1 MIYDNN
7 KQLYT
12 VMGGK
17 SQNLST
23 DFEVRKAI
31 LELLGGDADSC
42 ASIYD
47 IDLQILKIYEAGG
60 GNIPEGG
67 ECPETP
73 LAPITITENG
83 TYTPEEGGYNEVVV
97 NVAGSGGVKVKVS
110 SIEFNN
116 SCVDENGTINANQ
129 IDTSLIT
136 SMSSMFN
143 YCKALQS
150 VGDLSGWNTSNV
162 TSMYGMF
169 NNCNSL
175 QSVGD
180 LSGWD
185 TSNVTNI
192 SNMFSSCEALQ
203 SVGDLSGWNT
213 SNVTS
218 MYGMFNGCKSLQS
231 VGDLSGWDTSNV
243 TTIRSMFNGCK
254 ALQSVGDLSGWDTSK
269 VTEMNYLF
277 AVCKLLTQLDLS
289 GWDTS
294 NVTSISNMFN
304 NSNNITNLVG
314 GKTYEQVVEDN
325 IGILN
330 GIKINLPKS
339 SSVYDNSFLPAN
351 IDRATIRALFN
362 GLADLTGQS
371 SQNIELSDTQIAML
385 TDEDIAVA
393 TAKNWTIS

>member
-1 MIYDNN
+1 M
-7 KQLYT
+7 
-12 VMGGK
+12 
-17 SQNLST
+17 
-23 DFEVRKAI
+23 
-31 LELLGGDADSC
+31 
-42 ASIYD
+42 
-47 IDLQILKIYEAGG
+47 
-60 GNIPEGG
+60 
-67 ECPETP
+67 
-73 LAPITITENG
+73 
-83 TYTPEEGGYNEVVV
+83 V

-162 TSMYGMF
+162 TSMSSMF
-169 NNCNSL
+169 NGCKSL

-218 MYGMFNGCKSLQS
+218 MSSMFNGCKSLQS

-243 TTIRSMFNGCK
+243 TN
-254 ALQSVGDLSGWDTSK
+254 
-269 VTEMNYLF
+269 MNYLF